1 MSHSRDCVIG
11 EIAALSAVGCRDAHP
26 RARAAVDW
34 HETLGLTQKSIAVDN
49 KLAQARQD
57 DSDAAYLHQAGKLAL
72 LGGDLGAGSG
82 ILKAVG
88 SALPFAMMVAAA

>member
-1 MSHSRDCVIG
+1 
-11 EIAALSAVGCRDAHP
+11 
-26 RARAAVDW
+26 
-34 HETLGLTQKSIAVDN
+34 
-49 KLAQARQD
+49 LAQARQD